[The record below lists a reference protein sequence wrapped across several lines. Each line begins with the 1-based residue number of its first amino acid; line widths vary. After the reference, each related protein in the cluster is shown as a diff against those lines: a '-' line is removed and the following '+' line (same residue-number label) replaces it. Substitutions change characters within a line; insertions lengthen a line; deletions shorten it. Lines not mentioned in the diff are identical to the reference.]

1 MRVIGEPGARKGNR
15 CVSYPVKHSILSQY
29 ACQAV
34 PDDVDIKVMVEGV
47 LEETG
52 FKEQRAAKMSVDD
65 LLKCDSI
72 CRTLLVSNRP
82 RRLLS
87 AFHDVGIHFA

>member
-1 MRVIGEPGARKGNR
+1 MKA
-15 CVSYPVKHSILSQY
+15 
-29 ACQAV
+29 
-34 PDDVDIKVMVEGV
+34 MVEEV

-72 CRTLLVSNRP
+72 PRTPVYFSDIQVPSQVAFSVS
-82 RRLLS
+82 
-87 AFHDVGIHFA
+87 

>member
-1 MRVIGEPGARKGNR
+1 
-15 CVSYPVKHSILSQY
+15 
-29 ACQAV
+29 
-34 PDDVDIKVMVEGV
+34 MVGDV

-65 LLKCDSI
+65 LLKYGSKF
-72 CRTLLVSNRP
+72 RNSGLLISYRIH
-82 RRLLS
+82 RLLS

>member
-1 MRVIGEPGARKGNR
+1 
-15 CVSYPVKHSILSQY
+15 
-29 ACQAV
+29 
-34 PDDVDIKVMVEGV
+34 MVEEV

-65 LLKCDSI
+65 LLKYNPVLVTSAFPKSN
-72 CRTLLVSNRP
+72 LLN
-82 RRLLS
+82 RLLS

>member
-1 MRVIGEPGARKGNR
+1 MPAQVI
-15 CVSYPVKHSILSQY
+15 
-29 ACQAV
+29 
-34 PDDVDIKVMVEGV
+34 PDGVDMKTMVEEV

-65 LLKCDSI
+65 LLRYDSI
-72 CRTLLVSNRP
+72 SRTPALATLNCPS
-82 RRLLS
+82 RLLS

>member
-1 MRVIGEPGARKGNR
+1 
-15 CVSYPVKHSILSQY
+15 
-29 ACQAV
+29 
-34 PDDVDIKVMVEGV
+34 MVEGV

-65 LLKCDSI
+65 LLKYDLI
-72 CRTLLVSNRP
+72 CRTPCPTISNRVH
-82 RRLLS
+82 RLLS